1 LLGKRT
7 EKEVVMRT
15 MLAFAVLA
23 LLLLIGCGEE
33 QCAAARANFILD
45 GHVDVS
51 MESSLASTYDV
62 DLDLDGVAGAF
73 TCS

>member
-1 LLGKRT
+1 
-7 EKEVVMRT
+7 MRT

-23 LLLLIGCGEE
+23 WLLLIGCGEE
-33 QCAAARANFILD
+33 QCAAACANFILD
-45 GHVDVS
+45 GHVDVA
-51 MESSLASTYDV
+51 MEPSLASTYDV